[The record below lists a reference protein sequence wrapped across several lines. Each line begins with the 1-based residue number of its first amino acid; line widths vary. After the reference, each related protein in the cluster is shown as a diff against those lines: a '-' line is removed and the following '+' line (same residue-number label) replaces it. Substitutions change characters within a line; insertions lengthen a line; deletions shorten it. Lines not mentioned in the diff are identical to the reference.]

1 MESPI
6 DSKNIGE
13 CKLMTTKIK
22 LEHVSKI
29 FGPDPKS
36 VIPMIEEGK
45 SKDDILEETGHTVG
59 VYDASFDIKQGEV
72 FVVMGLSGSG
82 KSTLIR
88 CLNLLNEP
96 TTGSVY
102 IDGQDIAGGNKEK
115 LKKVR
120 QEKVAMVFQHFGLF
134 DHRTILANVEYG
146 LEIRKMSKEERR
158 EIALKNIEVVGLKGY
173 EDQYPS
179 QLSGG
184 MQQRVG
190 LARALANDPDILL
203 MDEPFSALDPL
214 IRREMQAELVNLQK
228 ELQKTIVFITHDV
241 NEAFR
246 LGDRIA
252 VMRDGRVVQVGT
264 PEEIIDEPANDYI
277 VDFIQDIDRSKV
289 FQAKHIMSEARMTVT
304 TNDTTNEAVKKM
316 RESSL
321 SSIFVLDNEEKLA
334 GIITIDDAVKAIKQ
348 ERTVETILNK
358 DIEKVNEDEYVND
371 IIAKSLQTK
380 YPLAVVDNEQKLQGI
395 ILRVHVLSGL
405 ISDAEENNV
414 TK

>member
-1 MESPI
+1 
-6 DSKNIGE
+6 
-13 CKLMTTKIK
+13 MTTKIK

-304 TNDTTNEAVKKM
+304 TNETTNEAVKKM

-348 ERTVETILNK
+348 ERTVESILNK
-358 DIEKVNEDEYVND
+358 DIEKVDEDEYVND

-380 YPLAVVDNEQKLQGI
+380 YPLAVIDNEQKLQGI